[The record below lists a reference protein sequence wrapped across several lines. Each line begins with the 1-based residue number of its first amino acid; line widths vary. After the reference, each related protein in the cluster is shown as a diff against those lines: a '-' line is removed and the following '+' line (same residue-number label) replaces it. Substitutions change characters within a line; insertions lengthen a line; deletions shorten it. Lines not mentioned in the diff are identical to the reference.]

1 MFRGIK
7 IKAKKNMKIS
17 RLLEELDIN
26 REEVIVF
33 KKGEICVEEE
43 EIRKGEEIEILKV
56 VSGG

>member
-1 MFRGIK
+1 
-7 IKAKKNMKIS
+7 MKIA

-43 EIRKGEEIEILKV
+43 EIREGEEIEILRV